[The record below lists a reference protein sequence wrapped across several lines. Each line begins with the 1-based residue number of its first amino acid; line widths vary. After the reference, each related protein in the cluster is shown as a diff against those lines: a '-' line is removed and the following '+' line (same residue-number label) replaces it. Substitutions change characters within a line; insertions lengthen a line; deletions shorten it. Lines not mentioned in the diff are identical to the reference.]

1 MGQGVVEPG
10 EAYKIEFETRRGK
23 VAFYFRHLSMRNQK
37 RAMLAYDGW
46 LDGKKKTEECYAETI
61 EFFRLSL
68 VNWENA
74 KDLETGEPVPFKLDD
89 IDLILDLVDARGLL
103 LKTLRNGRP
112 AAEEKKD

>member
-10 EAYKIEFETRRGK
+10 EAYKIEFETRQGK
-23 VAFYFRHLSMRNQK
+23 VDFYFRHLSMRYQK
-37 RAMLAYDGW
+37 RAMLAYDAW

-68 VNWENA
+68 VKWENA
-74 KDLETGEPVPFKLDD
+74 KDLVTGESVPFKLDD